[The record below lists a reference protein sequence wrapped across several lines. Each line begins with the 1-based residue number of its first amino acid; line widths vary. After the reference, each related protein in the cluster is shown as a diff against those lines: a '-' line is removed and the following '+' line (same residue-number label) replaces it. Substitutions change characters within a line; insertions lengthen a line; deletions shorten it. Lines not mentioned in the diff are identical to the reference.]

1 MLTLYD
7 YRPSQNAWKVR
18 LLLNHL
24 ARPYETVEVS
34 IFEGA
39 GQAPAYRAVN
49 PTGAVPALRLDD
61 GRVLAESLAIL
72 CYLAE
77 GTPYLPADA
86 YERAKVLQ
94 WLSLENDYLQN
105 SIGSLR
111 FWKLTGKRRPP
122 ELVEGKTQIAL
133 RCLRILDDALAG
145 ADFLV
150 GGGRRVQ
157 RHAAGQQQRQ
167 QPGRGFHL
175 PPGRGSPGA
184 SYSRRPE
191 PYTRPAARA
200 PFVNNA
206 VQSGSKWNAFRNSP
220 NFRSGRARR
229 MAATCARASSRRPA
243 SASVHA
249 AIA

>member
-1 MLTLYD
+1 MLRLYD

-34 IFEGA
+34 IFEGH
-39 GQAPAYRAVN
+39 GQRPQYRAVN

-86 YERAKVLQ
+86 YERARVLQ
-94 WLSLENDYLQN
+94 WLSFENDYLQN

-111 FWKLTGKRRPP
+111 FWKLTGKQRPP
-122 ELVEGKTQIAL
+122 ELVEGKRQMAL
-133 RCLRILDDALAG
+133 RCLRILDDALAN

-150 GGGRRVQ
+150 GGRYTIADMANFAYTHLAGDAGLPLADHPNVLAWIARV
-157 RHAAGQQQRQ
+157 RQ
-167 QPGRGFHL
+167 QPGFLDRVYPYSVDPHSAGEL
-175 PPGRGSPGA
+175 P
-184 SYSRRPE
+184 
-191 PYTRPAARA
+191 
-200 PFVNNA
+200 
-206 VQSGSKWNAFRNSP
+206 
-220 NFRSGRARR
+220 
-229 MAATCARASSRRPA
+229 
-243 SASVHA
+243 
-249 AIA
+249 

>member
-49 PTGAVPALRLDD
+49 PTGAVPGLRLDD

-86 YERAKVLQ
+86 HERAKVLQ
-94 WLSLENDYLQN
+94 WLSFENDYLQN

-122 ELVEGKTQIAL
+122 ELVEGKTQIVL

-145 ADFLV
+145 AEFLV
-150 GGGRRVQ
+150 GGRYTIADMACFAYTHLAEDAGLPLRDYANVTAWIARVRAQ
-157 RHAAGQQQRQ
+157 
-167 QPGRGFHL
+167 RGFLDRVYPYSVDPHSGGEL
-175 PPGRGSPGA
+175 P
-184 SYSRRPE
+184 
-191 PYTRPAARA
+191 
-200 PFVNNA
+200 
-206 VQSGSKWNAFRNSP
+206 
-220 NFRSGRARR
+220 
-229 MAATCARASSRRPA
+229 
-243 SASVHA
+243 
-249 AIA
+249 

>member
-18 LLLNHL
+18 LLLSHL
-24 ARPYETVEVS
+24 GRPCQTVEVG

-39 GQAPAYRAVN
+39 GQTPEYRAIN

-86 YERAKVLQ
+86 YERARVLQ
-94 WLSLENDYLQN
+94 WLSFENDYLQN

-111 FWKLTGKRRPP
+111 FWTLTGKRRPP
-122 ELVEGKTQIAL
+122 DLVEAKRHTAL
-133 RCLRILDDALAG
+133 RCLRILDEALAH

-150 GGGRRVQ
+150 GNRYTIADMACFAYTHLAEDAGLPLREYANVTAWLERVRR
-157 RHAAGQQQRQ
+157 
-167 QPGRGFHL
+167 QPGFLDRVFPYSVDPHSAGEL
-175 PPGRGSPGA
+175 P
-184 SYSRRPE
+184 
-191 PYTRPAARA
+191 
-200 PFVNNA
+200 
-206 VQSGSKWNAFRNSP
+206 
-220 NFRSGRARR
+220 
-229 MAATCARASSRRPA
+229 
-243 SASVHA
+243 
-249 AIA
+249 